1 MTLLLPMKKL
11 IPIVCGLIVAHLAAP
26 AMADESFLSG
36 LAQGKKLRLQFS
48 PYTYHFTPDDEH
60 SDVVMIGL
68 EREAENGKLDGVVLF
83 SNSFGQPS
91 IYVYPWGG
99 TYRDLLGVSKLSAK
113 WTAGIMYGY
122 TGEYKDKVPLNVG
135 GFNPVIIPALAYDFS
150 SGWSAQLNLLGNA
163 ALQFQISKQIN

>member
-1 MTLLLPMKKL
+1 MKKL

>member
-1 MTLLLPMKKL
+1 MKKL

-26 AMADESFLSG
+26 ALADESVLSS
-36 LAQGKKLRLQFS
+36 LAQGKKLRFQFS

-68 EREAENGKLDGVVLF
+68 EREAPNGKLDGVVLF

-99 TYRDLLGVSKLSAK
+99 AYRDVMGVSRLSVK
-113 WTAGIMYGY
+113 WTAGVMYGY
-122 TGEYKDKVPLNVG
+122 TGQYKDKVPLNVG
-135 GFNPVIIPALAYDFS
+135 GFNPVVIPALAYDFS

-163 ALQFQISKQIN
+163 ALQFQVSKQIN